1 MHDHVLMEQPKL
13 KIDKKCFE
21 LMFWEFFVGHISQKK
36 KLCFTQEILLTSFF

>member
-1 MHDHVLMEQPKL
+1 MHVLMEQPKL

-36 KLCFTQEILLTSFF
+36 LCFTQEILLTSFF